1 MDPITQ
7 QGFSAAAGA
16 GDSGHTLAVAIKFSN
31 QPFRVY
37 PVDDNGFGTAYSNP
51 STMLQQTGYWVEWH
65 PDGDVVAFYQQGNI
79 SIYPFSA
86 ATGLGTKYAAQS
98 DSFSN
103 GFFYRFA
110 WAPDGDHI
118 VHTYDSSSYRN
129 FAAYAFSKSS
139 GLGTRLTDSS
149 SNVQYCQGVKF
160 NHAGNVVFI
169 TGYDHS
175 ANKNSVMAYAWN
187 NGFGS
192 QYSSHGT
199 NLSGVPNQI
208 SVHPDDDAVAIA
220 VNETSRALRAFRW
233 NNSTG
238 WGTQFS
244 VPSHGASG
252 KGHDVAFSTSG
263 EDVAVAIRASVPL
276 EVFPWTYSGGFG
288 TRYNNPSSYTC
299 NHGNGVAFS
308 NDDAYIACGH
318 NTSPFIS
325 AWPWTHHSSG
335 GSNGGFGTR
344 FSNPS
349 TTPND
354 DGFGV
359 RFNP

>member
-1 MDPITQ
+1 MDPISQ
-7 QGFSAAAGA
+7 QSLLAAG
-16 GDSGHTLAVAIKFSN
+16 SGGATSHSLAVAIKFSN

-51 STMLQQTGYWVEWH
+51 STMLQQTAYWVEWH

-79 SIYPFSA
+79 SIYPWNA
-86 ATGLGTKYAAQS
+86 ATGFGTKYAAQS

-110 WAPDGDHI
+110 WARDGDHI
-118 VHTYDSSSYRN
+118 VHVYDSSSYRN
-129 FAAYAFSKSS
+129 FAAYPFSKSTGIGTKLSDPS
-139 GLGTRLTDSS
+139 GS
-149 SNVQYCQGVKF
+149 VQYCQGAAF
-160 NHAGNVVFI
+160 NHAGNVFFT
-169 TGYDHS
+169 TGYNHS
-175 ANKNSVMAYAWN
+175 GSKNAVLAYAWN

-192 QYSSHGT
+192 LFSNHSTNFSS
-199 NLSGVPNQI
+199 VPSQI
-208 SVHPDDDAVAIA
+208 SVHPDDNAVAIA
-220 VNETSRALRAFRW
+220 VNETSRALRALRW
-233 NNSTG
+233 DNSSG
-238 WGTQFS
+238 WGSQFS
-244 VPSHGASG
+244 VPSHGVSG

-263 EDVAVAIRASVPL
+263 EDVAVAIRASVPV

-288 TRYNNPSSYTC
+288 TRYSNPSSYT
-299 NHGNGVAFS
+299 NNEGNGVAFS
-308 NDDAYIACGH
+308 NDDAYIAVGH
-318 NTSPFIS
+318 NSSPRIS
-325 AWPWTHHSSG
+325 AWPWTPHSSG

-349 TTPND
+349 TLPND